1 MAGVV
6 ELDFDTGA
14 IGELVVYLR
23 KVEPDLAR
31 MLPREMRH
39 VAKPVVQTARALIP
53 AQRPLSN
60 WGSWGERLDWSR
72 KAVTGITA
80 TTDVRAGKS
89 SRGQINLLAINQ
101 KNPAGAVFE
110 NAGRHPAADTAR
122 GRAFIRNLDRRY
134 GEPLKGRYLWPAVE
148 ANLGMLN
155 RELQR
160 VIDEWSQELE
170 KDLELLAP
178 AWRVPKAA

>member
-6 ELDFDTGA
+6 SLEMDTGD
-14 IGELVVYLR
+14 IGELVIYLR

-60 WGSWGERLDWSR
+60 WGQWGERLDWSR
-72 KAVTGITA
+72 KAVTGISA
-80 TTDVRAGKS
+80 TTDVRAGKYS
-89 SRGQINLLAINQ
+89 KGQINLLALTQ

-110 NAGRHPAADTAR
+110 NAGRHGAPETGK
-122 GRAFIRNLDRRY
+122 GRTFVDNLNRKY
-134 GEPLKGRYLWPAVE
+134 GEPLKGRYLWLAVE
-148 ANLGMLN
+148 ANLGYLN
-155 RELQR
+155 RELQH
-160 VIDEWSQELE
+160 VIDRWSEELE
-170 KDLELLAP
+170 RTLG
-178 AWRVPKAA
+178 KAA

>member
-6 ELDFDTGA
+6 SLEMDTGD
-14 IGELVVYLR
+14 IGELVIYLR

-60 WGSWGERLDWSR
+60 WGEWGERLDWSR
-72 KAVTGITA
+72 KAVTGISA
-80 TTDVRAGKS
+80 TTDVRAGKYS
-89 SRGQINLLAINQ
+89 KGQINLLAITQ

-110 NAGRHPAADTAR
+110 NAGRHPNAQTAR
-122 GRAFIRNLDRRY
+122 GRAFIRNLDNKY
-134 GEPLKGRYLWPAVE
+134 GAPDKGRYLWVAVE
-148 ANLGMLN
+148 NNLGYLN
-155 RELQR
+155 RELQD
-160 VIDEWSQELE
+160 VIDRWSTELE
-170 KDLELLAP
+170 RTLG
-178 AWRVPKAA
+178 KAA

>member
-6 ELDFDTGA
+6 SLEMDTGD
-14 IGELVVYLR
+14 IGELVIYLR

-60 WGSWGERLDWSR
+60 WGQWGERLDWSR
-72 KAVTGITA
+72 KAVTGISA
-80 TTDVRAGKS
+80 TTDVRAGKYS
-89 SRGQINLLAINQ
+89 KGQINLLAITQ

-110 NAGRHPAADTAR
+110 NAGRHPNAKTAR
-122 GRAFIRNLDRRY
+122 GRAFIRNLDNKY
-134 GEPLKGRYLWPAVE
+134 GAPDKGRYLWRAVE
-148 ANLGMLN
+148 ANLGYLN
-155 RELQR
+155 RELQD
-160 VIDEWSQELE
+160 VIDRWSEELE
-170 KDLELLAP
+170 RTLG
-178 AWRVPKAA
+178 KAA